1 MCIQFINLFNPPNK
15 YYEVGTIPFYNW
27 ISQSTERFSYFP
39 RATQLINAKAQAP
52 NPETMVT
59 LDFGVIQDMQGL
71 INIDWTYEEVQSS
84 DIIIKLDLK
93 KWLKVYR
100 A

>member
-1 MCIQFINLFNPPNK
+1 
-15 YYEVGTIPFYNW
+15 
-27 ISQSTERFSYFP
+27 
-39 RATQLINAKAQAP
+39 
-52 NPETMVT
+52 MVT

-84 DIIIKLDLK
+84 DLVITLDLK